1 MNAPV
6 ASAGHAAVAATGVA
20 AAAAPDIVIRDAY
33 VMTMDDAVGDLPRG
47 DVHIRGE
54 AIVAVAP
61 RIDAAALPA
70 GARVIDGGGMILMP
84 GLIDAHTHLWTSQM
98 RGHFACAPERTYF
111 RTRNRLA
118 DGYTAADMYAGTRLG
133 AAEALHSG
141 ITTVND
147 FCHNV
152 RGRDFAE
159 QSIRALAETGIRGC
173 FQYGASTISQP
184 TETVDLDHLG
194 WLAGNWRAVAGDAP
208 LTLGLGWRGPLGIV
222 TITDRQPRPDW
233 SVARR
238 ELDAARAHR
247 LPVAIHVSGV
257 TAQRQFAALIEAGV
271 LGPDIQLIHM
281 TAPSP
286 RDLAAVVES
295 GAAVALTPMTELRV
309 GYGVTQLGDFLD
321 AGVRLGIG
329 IDSNSLAGSANL
341 FAVMKL
347 FQLIEAGRRQDELA
361 ADARQLIAL
370 ATIDG
375 ARSLGLDRE
384 IGSITP
390 GKKADLILLDAGAW
404 NMGLFADDPAHLI
417 VEAADPANVDTVIV
431 NGRVLKAGGR
441 LTGLDRAEVMAAARA
456 SIAAILE
463 RVS

>member
-1 MNAPV
+1 VNAPIA
-6 ASAGHAAVAATGVA
+6 ASTTATATATG
-20 AAAAPDIVIRDAY
+20 APDIVIRDAY
-33 VMTMDDAVGDLPRG
+33 VMTMDAAIGDLPRG
-47 DVHIRGE
+47 DVHVRGE
-54 AIVAVAP
+54 AIVAVEP
-61 RIDAAALPA
+61 RIDAAAWPS
-70 GARVIDGGGMILMP
+70 GARIIDGSGMILMP
-84 GLIDAHTHLWTSQM
+84 GLIDAHTHLWSSQM
-98 RGHFACAPERTYF
+98 RGHFACTPERTYF

-118 DGYTAADMYAGTRLG
+118 DGYTAQDMYAGTRLG

-141 ITTVND
+141 ITTVID
-147 FCHNV
+147 FCHNN
-152 RGRDFAE
+152 RNRDFAE
-159 QSIRALAETGIRGC
+159 QSIRALTETGIRAC

-184 TETVDLDHLG
+184 TDAIDLDHLA
-194 WLAGNWRAVAGDAP
+194 WLAGNWRAVVGDAP
-208 LTLGLGWRGPLGIV
+208 VSLGLGWRGPLGIV
-222 TITDRQPRPDW
+222 TITERQPRPDW

-238 ELDAARAHR
+238 ELEVARAHG

-257 TAQRQFAALIEAGV
+257 TAQRQFAALLAAGV

-286 RDLAAVVES
+286 RELAAVAES
-295 GAAVALTPMTELRV
+295 GAAVALTPLTELRV
-309 GYGVTQLGDFLD
+309 GYGVTRLGDFLE
-321 AGVRLGIG
+321 AGVRLGLG

-347 FQLIEAGRRQDELA
+347 FQLIEAGCKQDELA
-361 ADARQLIAL
+361 IDARRLIAL
-370 ATIDG
+370 ATIEG
-375 ARSLGLDRE
+375 ARSLGLDGL

-417 VEAADPANVDTVIV
+417 VEAAGPANVDTVIV